1 MSEQKRST
9 SGGSQP
15 ITRHPLFPAIVAL
28 WFGALFGIA
37 SMAIRPALI
46 ERAVV
51 SLGIDSVIPMAA
63 PPLGT
68 TTRILIA
75 LAMTGIG
82 GLIGALAARR
92 ITRVKPEV
100 HERRRGTTP
109 VAEEDVAPTV
119 QDQPEPKQ
127 RRRALACE
135 TEASTYDAP
144 ERAPLPGHDSRI
156 LNIAE
161 FDLDG
166 YEDTDETEIHAETP
180 VESPL
185 VGAEFVAEAPETPSP
200 MSFDAPPASF
210 APEEKF
216 DAPAAHSFSEAENLA
231 SLKNIA
237 FEAPEKDAAEPSPAP
252 LSNGLFETFSRG
264 IGHQS
269 PAAEE
274 AHDEVGAAAPFAAPE
289 APSVSE
295 AKPEPG
301 FTLLSGMDAV
311 EDSVEDADAEIE
323 GDVAAFAAP
332 VEFRADDQQE
342 DPAELNDAS
351 ASVESEKVEDAPV
364 TAEENRTAAERIAS
378 AELDELS
385 PVELLERLGLAMA
398 QRREQIRQAAAA
410 PAPVLTEVAFEPE
423 EAAPEETADES
434 EDLAPVA
441 FEPNTPEMDEA
452 PEAPAPF
459 NPLPFAAPHLE
470 SLRAEAEPVETEE
483 TPFEVSQD
491 AEPEE
496 AAAEP
501 VMPRIPAALR
511 PVSLDDFEDDD
522 DSLQGYIPPR
532 HIGLS
537 IAAKND
543 APAASAAPFAQP
555 TEAKAEIDEDD
566 ETDEEESVL
575 EQGYSSL
582 LNLSRPLDGGE
593 KPKQE
598 FVRIDEPEDEGDIQP
613 VVIFPGDE
621 ARDAGP
627 FASPTAASASK
638 PKPAPEPESAGERIF
653 DAPGKADPEET
664 EKALRTALATLQRMS
679 GAA

>member
-28 WFGALFGIA
+28 WFGALFGLA

-109 VAEEDVAPTV
+109 VAEEESTPAV
-119 QDQPEPKQ
+119 QEQPEPKPQQ
-127 RRRALACE
+127 RRRALSFESNTSA
-135 TEASTYDAP
+135 TYDAP

-161 FDLDG
+161 FDLEG
-166 YEDTDETEIHAETP
+166 YEDADVTNADIRVEAAAE
-180 VESPL
+180 SSL
-185 VGAEFVAEAPETPSP
+185 VGAEFVADIPEAQLPV
-200 MSFDAPPASF
+200 SFDAMPAPS
-210 APEEKF
+210 AAEQGF
-216 DAPAAHSFSEAENLA
+216 DAPTAHSFGEAESLS
-231 SLKNIA
+231 SLKNA
-237 FEAPEKDAAEPSPAP
+237 TFEAPENDAADGSPVP
-252 LSNGLFETFSRG
+252 LSNGLFENFSRG
-264 IGHQS
+264 IGNHS
-269 PAAEE
+269 PAAVE
-274 AHDEVGAAAPFAAPE
+274 AHDEVEQAAPFAASQ
-289 APSVSE
+289 AQSPSE
-295 AKPEPG
+295 DKPEPG
-301 FTLLSGMDAV
+301 FTLLPHVDAAV
-311 EDSVEDADAEIE
+311 NSVEEPDAEDE
-323 GDVAAFAAP
+323 VAAFASPA
-332 VEFRADDQQE
+332 EFQVGEQQDE
-342 DPAELNDAS
+342 PAELHEAS
-351 ASVESEKVEDAPV
+351 ASVETEEVEESPAAVEEK
-364 TAEENRTAAERIAS
+364 RTAAERIVS

-398 QRREQIRQAAAA
+398 QRREQIRQAAAT
-410 PAPVLTEVAFEPE
+410 PGPVLTEVAPD
-423 EAAPEETADES
+423 PEETADGS
-434 EDLAPVA
+434 EDFAPVA
-441 FEPNTPEMDEA
+441 FETEALEAHEA

-470 SLRAEAEPVETEE
+470 SLRAEASPVEAEE
-483 TPFEVSQD
+483 TASDGSQD
-491 AEPEE
+491 AEPAE

-501 VMPRIPAALR
+501 AMPRIPAALR
-511 PVSLDDFEDDD
+511 PVSLDDFDDDD

-543 APAASAAPFAQP
+543 APAPSAAPFAQP
-555 TEAKAEIDEDD
+555 KGAESNLDDED
-566 ETDEEESVL
+566 EMDEEESVL

-627 FASPTAASASK
+627 FSSPTAASATK

-653 DAPGKADPEET
+653 GAPGKADPEET